1 MRRLLVLLTILV
13 GFSFPALADFQEGI
27 AAFKRGAYAAA
38 LHEFRPLAEAG
49 HPPSQTNLGLMYS
62 KGYGVPAD
70 DAEAVK
76 WYRLAAEKGQPVAQN
91 NLGFMYIEGEGGP
104 KDYVLGLMWLI
115 LASEK
120 GYAPAAAAVTAQEQ
134 EMTPKEI
141 NLAKRFVELW
151 KEKLALSR

>member
-27 AAFKRGAYAAA
+27 AAFKRGDYAAA

-49 HPPSQTNLGLMYS
+49 DAPSQTNLGLMYS
-62 KGYGVPAD
+62 KGYGVPTD
-70 DAEAVK
+70 DSEAVK